1 MTTIAELQANING
14 LTARLFEENNNSK
27 NDRAALLKGLRSIRE
42 RLNAAFDDLESGIV
56 GSFLAREHSINEA
69 FGAVTQEKAVPEV
82 LPFNQAAE

>member
-1 MTTIAELQANING
+1 MTTIVELQANING
-14 LTARLFEENNNSK
+14 LWSRLNDENNNAK
-27 NDRAALLKGLRSIRE
+27 DDRDALLKGLKSIRE
-42 RLNAAFDDLESGIV
+42 RLNAALDDLESGIV